1 MTNRIL
7 VLIVLILSSPVMAD
21 SYWCDNSIRARTLNV
36 SWTECPIH
44 GWGPYIKALYDGQ
57 SMDGVFHGG
66 GTYTW
71 EDGSVYIG
79 WWKEGKMHGSGT
91 LTFPNGDKYRGE
103 WTNNQLLKGTIH
115 TDAQNCLLRVS
126 SNYYLPHEDACFEST
141 GRCCKSSSK
150 ENAE

>member
-1 MTNRIL
+1 M
-7 VLIVLILSSPVMAD
+7 LSGPVMAG
-21 SYWCDNSIRARTLNV
+21 SYWCDSSIHARTLNV

-79 WWKEGKMHGSGT
+79 WWKEGKMNGSGT
-91 LTFPNGDKYRGE
+91 LTFPNGDKYVGI
-103 WTNNQLLKGTIH
+103 WSKDKLLYGDVH
-115 TDAQNCLLRVS
+115 SNAENCALRLTR
-126 SNYYLPHEDACFEST
+126 NYYLPSVDACY
-141 GRCCKSSSK
+141 KS
-150 ENAE
+150 